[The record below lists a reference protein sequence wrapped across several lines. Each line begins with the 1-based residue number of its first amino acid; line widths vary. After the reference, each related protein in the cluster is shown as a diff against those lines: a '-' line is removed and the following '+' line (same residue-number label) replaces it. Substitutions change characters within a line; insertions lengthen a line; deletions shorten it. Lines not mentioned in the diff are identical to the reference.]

1 MNTDFKLRGSLKLLL
16 QHFSLCVLWCCD
28 SLFIIS
34 QRQQGSDHL
43 RRVSLTDRWNDWDK
57 SCHSSSEI
65 CLTTALNSAHYA
77 SSFFLSHVNSTTLYI
92 FNNTYHYCLCVC
104 RTLQWE
110 RLCSWW
116 TRQTR
121 IRGWAAACSSPSS
134 LPLHSSP
141 LTGPEESLLW
151 RERWTMRWQPPI
163 SSLLMPRLEN
173 THWRALHCGIIES
186 IPKPNKTCLLV
197 SSVTGPG

>member
-1 MNTDFKLRGSLKLLL
+1 MNTDLKLRGSLKLLL

-77 SSFFLSHVNSTTLYI
+77 SSFFLMWTAQQCIYLITHIITVSV
-92 FNNTYHYCLCVC
+92 CV
-104 RTLQWE
+104 E
-110 RLCSWW
+110 
-116 TRQTR
+116 
-121 IRGWAAACSSPSS
+121 
-134 LPLHSSP
+134 HSSGNVCVHGERDRP
-141 LTGPEESLLW
+141 GSGGGRQRALLLPASLS
-151 RERWTMRWQPPI
+151 I
-163 SSLLMPRLEN
+163 LL
-173 THWRALHCGIIES
+173 HWRGQRNRDCDENAGLWDDNRLSAHC
-186 IPKPNKTCLLV
+186 
-197 SSVTGPG
+197 